1 MGVATGR
8 NSLAKQAVKN
18 VPTDIDLADGST
30 VAIESATVDQ
40 IMTYARIEAIGI
52 HQMLRYAREIR
63 GAEVNCPCCDIPI
76 TERQLT
82 YLSEAL
88 ELAARSLAEARDALE
103 RDYHPAAALAADK
116 AGCFIKDLL
125 QQHMSVVM
133 AALKQKLGLEE
144 WTRQQKEH
152 SRQSGHGMTSF
163 KRRGP

>member
-8 NSLAKQAVKN
+8 NSLAKQAMKH

-63 GAEVNCPCCDIPI
+63 GVEVNCPWCDIPI

-88 ELAARSLAEARDALE
+88 ELATGSLAEARDALE
-103 RDYHPAAALAADK
+103 
-116 AGCFIKDLL
+116 
-125 QQHMSVVM
+125 Q
-133 AALKQKLGLEE
+133 
-144 WTRQQKEH
+144 
-152 SRQSGHGMTSF
+152 
-163 KRRGP
+163 

>member
-8 NSLAKQAVKN
+8 NSLARRAVKN
-18 VPTDIDLADGST
+18 APNDIDLADGST

-88 ELAARSLAEARDALE
+88 ELATRSLAEARDALE
-103 RDYHPAAALAADK
+103 QDYHPAAALAADK
-116 AGCFIKDLL
+116 ASCLIKDLL

-133 AALKQKLGLEE
+133 AALKQKLSMEE
-144 WTRQQKEH
+144 RTRQKEH
-152 SRQSGHGMTSF
+152 PRQM
-163 KRRGP
+163 KL

>member
-1 MGVATGR
+1 MGMATGR
-8 NSLAKQAVKN
+8 NSPAKQAVKN
-18 VPTDIDLADGST
+18 VPTTIDLANGSI

-40 IMTYARIEAIGI
+40 IMTYARIEAIGVR
-52 HQMLRYAREIR
+52 QMLRYAREIR

-76 TERQLT
+76 TERQLR

-103 RDYHPAAALAADK
+103 QDYHPAAAQEADN
-116 AGCFIKDLL
+116 AGCLINDLL

-133 AALKQKLGLEE
+133 AALRQKLGMEE

-152 SRQSGHGMTSF
+152 SRQV
-163 KRRGP
+163 KL

>member
-76 TERQLT
+76 TERQLI

-88 ELAARSLAEARDALE
+88 ELAARS
-103 RDYHPAAALAADK
+103 
-116 AGCFIKDLL
+116 
-125 QQHMSVVM
+125 S
-133 AALKQKLGLEE
+133 
-144 WTRQQKEH
+144 
-152 SRQSGHGMTSF
+152 
-163 KRRGP
+163 

>member
-8 NSLAKQAVKN
+8 NSLARRAVKN
-18 VPTDIDLADGST
+18 APNDIDLADGST

-76 TERQLT
+76 TERQLK

-88 ELAARSLAEARDALE
+88 ELATRSLAEARDALE
-103 RDYHPAAALAADK
+103 QDYHPAAALAADK
-116 AGCFIKDLL
+116 ASCLIKDLL

-133 AALKQKLGLEE
+133 AALKQKLGMEE
-144 WTRQQKEH
+144 RARQQKEH
-152 SRQSGHGMTSF
+152 SRQSEHGMTSF
-163 KRRGP
+163 KRREP

>member
-1 MGVATGR
+1 MGMATGR
-8 NSLAKQAVKN
+8 NSPAKQVKN
-18 VPTDIDLADGST
+18 VPAAIDLADGGT
-30 VAIESATVDQ
+30 VTIESATVDQ
-40 IMTYARIEAIGI
+40 IMTYARIEAIGAR
-52 HQMLRYAREIR
+52 QMLRYAREIR

-125 QQHMSVVM
+125 QQHMGVVM

-152 SRQSGHGMTSF
+152 SRQSEHGMTSF
-163 KRRGP
+163 KRREP

>member
-8 NSLAKQAVKN
+8 NSPARMVVKN
-18 VPTDIDLADGST
+18 VPTTIELDGST

-40 IMTYARIEAIGI
+40 IMTYARIEAIGV
-52 HQMLRYAREIR
+52 HQMLRYARQIR

-88 ELAARSLAEARDALE
+88 ELAVRSLAEARDAPE
-103 RDYHPAAALAADK
+103 KDYHPAAALAADK
-116 AGCFIKDLL
+116 AGCFIEDLL
-125 QQHMSVVM
+125 QQHMCVVM
-133 AALKQKLGLEE
+133 AALKQKLGIEE
-144 WTRQQKEH
+144 WTRQQKQH
-152 SRQSGHGMTSF
+152 SRQSEHGITSL

>member
-8 NSLAKQAVKN
+8 NSLAKRAVKN
-18 VPTDIDLADGST
+18 VPTNIDLADGST

-40 IMTYARIEAIGI
+40 IMTYARIESIWV

-76 TERQLT
+76 TKRQLT

-103 RDYHPAAALAADK
+103 QDYHPAAALAADK

-133 AALKQKLGLEE
+133 AALKQKLGMKER
-144 WTRQQKEH
+144 TRQKEH
-152 SRQSGHGMTSF
+152 PRQM
-163 KRRGP
+163 KL